1 MGVYVCMHVYSI
13 SLHNEWH
20 AQRAVRAH
28 TYIHTYIDVHCV
40 QDFAVHSW
48 DPKVQLAFETQVV

>member
-1 MGVYVCMHVYSI
+1 MYAYSI
-13 SLHNEWH
+13 NLHSEQH
-20 AQRAVRAH
+20 AQCAVQAH
-28 TYIHTYIDVHCV
+28 TYIRTHTGVHCV